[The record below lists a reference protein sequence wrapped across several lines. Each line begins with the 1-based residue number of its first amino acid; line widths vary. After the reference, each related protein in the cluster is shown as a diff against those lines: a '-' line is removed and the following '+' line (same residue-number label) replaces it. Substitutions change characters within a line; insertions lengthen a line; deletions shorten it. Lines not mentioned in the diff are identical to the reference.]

1 MKKILGILLA
11 AVMIFG
17 FATSALAERVEYDLS
32 FIVTTSISATL
43 ARKATTNRTSTL
55 HNLLQS
61 RLRRIMEFEGQMMT
75 IQTLPTL

>member
-17 FATSALAERVEYDLS
+17 FATSALAERVEYDFVLYRNYKY
-32 FIVTTSISATL
+32 IATL